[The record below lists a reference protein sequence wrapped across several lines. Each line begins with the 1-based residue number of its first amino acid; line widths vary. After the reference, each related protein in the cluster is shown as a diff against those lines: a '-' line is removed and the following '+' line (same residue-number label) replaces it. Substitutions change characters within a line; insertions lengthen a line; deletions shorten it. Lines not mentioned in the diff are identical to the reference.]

1 MLCLGKVTI
10 HPNFINVS
18 NYIHPI
24 TLEAATEVASNL
36 RPDDHREVEEGHGI
50 DPTALPFLMSQNPSY
65 VYFTVPDGK
74 TAGMAGVGQEGDIWM
89 LCTPDIHRYPITF
102 AREAKR
108 YVDSREEQLLWNIVD
123 SRNTAHL
130 KLLKFL
136 GFKFLRKL
144 KHGPNNVTFI
154 EFCRVRRR

>member
-1 MLCLGKVTI
+1 MRYLGRLTT
-10 HPNFINVS
+10 HPDFIIVS

-24 TLEAATEVASNL
+24 TLEAATQVASNL
-36 RPDDHREVEEGHGI
+36 RPDDRREVEEGHGI
-50 DPTALPFLMSQNPSY
+50 PSALLPSLMSQNPSY

-74 TAGMAGVGQEGDIWM
+74 TAGMAGVGQQGDIWM

-108 YVDSREEQLLWNIVD
+108 YVDSRTEPLLWNIVD
-123 SRNTAHL
+123 IRNTAHL

-144 KHGPNNVTFI
+144 EHGPNNVTFI
-154 EFCRVRRR
+154 EFCRVLRR

>member
-1 MLCLGKVTI
+1 MRCLGKETI
-10 HPNFINVS
+10 HPDFINVS
-18 NYIHPI
+18 NYIHPL

-36 RPDDHREVEEGHGI
+36 RPDDLREVKDGHGI
-50 DPTALPFLMSQNPSY
+50 DPTTLPFQMSQNPSY

-108 YVDSREEQLLWNIVD
+108 YVDSRTEPLLWNIVD
-123 SRNTAHL
+123 SRNKVHL
-130 KLLKFL
+130 KLLRFL

>member
-1 MLCLGKVTI
+1 MRCLGKVTI
-10 HPNFINVS
+10 HPDFTIVS

-24 TLEAATEVASNL
+24 TLEAAQEVASNL
-36 RPDDHREVEEGHGI
+36 RPDDHREVKEGHGI

-108 YVDSREEQLLWNIVD
+108 YVEAVKSHSSGI
-123 SRNTAHL
+123 
-130 KLLKFL
+130 
-136 GFKFLRKL
+136 
-144 KHGPNNVTFI
+144 
-154 EFCRVRRR
+154 

>member
-1 MLCLGKVTI
+1 M
-10 HPNFINVS
+10 P

-36 RPDDHREVEEGHGI
+36 RSDDYREVTEGHGI
-50 DPTALPFLMSQNPSY
+50 NPIAFLPMVAQEGSA

-74 TAGMAGVGQEGDIWM
+74 TAGLAGVGDDGAIWM
-89 LCTPDIHRYPITF
+89 LCTPEIERYPITF

-108 YVDSREEQLLWNIVD
+108 YVDSRQERLLWNIVD
-123 SRNTAHL
+123 CRNTVHL

-144 KHGPNNVTFI
+144 RYGPYNLEFI
-154 EFCRVRRR
+154 EFCRVRRC

>member
-1 MLCLGKVTI
+1 VRCLGKVIT
-10 HPNFINVS
+10 HPNIINVAK
-18 NYIHPI
+18 YIHPI

-36 RPDDHREVEEGHGI
+36 RPDDRREVEEGHGI
-50 DPTALPFLMSQNPSY
+50 DPMLLPSLMSSNPSY

-74 TAGMAGVGQEGDIWM
+74 TAGMAGVGEDGNIWM

-108 YVDSREEQLLWNIVD
+108 YVDNRPEPLLWNIVD
-123 SRNTAHL
+123 MRNTVHL
-130 KLLKFL
+130 KLLRFL

-154 EFCRVRRR
+154 EFCRVHGS

>member
-1 MLCLGKVTI
+1 MLCLGKEIT
-10 HPNFINVS
+10 HLNFINVS

-24 TLEAATEVASNL
+24 TIEAANEVASNL
-36 RPDDHREVEEGHGI
+36 RLEDYREVPEGHGL
-50 DPTALPFLMSQNPSY
+50 DPRVFLPMVAKEGSA

-74 TAGMAGVGQEGDIWM
+74 TAGLAGVGDGGAIWM
-89 LCTPDIHRYPITF
+89 LCTPEIHRYPITF

-108 YVDSREEQLLWNIVD
+108 YVDSREEPLLWNIVD

-144 KHGPNNVTFI
+144 EHGPNNVTFI
-154 EFCRVRRR
+154 EFCRVRRC

>member
-1 MLCLGKVTI
+1 MPYHGRETI
-10 HPNFINVS
+10 HLDFTHVS
-18 NYIHPI
+18 KYIHPI
-24 TLEAATEVASNL
+24 TMEAATEVVFNL
-36 RPDDHREVEEGHGI
+36 RPDDLREVEEGHGI
-50 DPTALPFLMSQNPSY
+50 PSALLPSLMSSNPSY

-74 TAGMAGVGQEGDIWM
+74 TAGMAGVGQQGDIWM

-108 YVDSREEQLLWNIVD
+108 YVDSRTEPLLWNIVD
-123 SRNTAHL
+123 IRNTAHL
-130 KLLKFL
+130 RLLKFL

-144 KHGPNNVTFI
+144 EHGPNNVTFI

>member
-1 MLCLGKVTI
+1 
-10 HPNFINVS
+10 
-18 NYIHPI
+18 
-24 TLEAATEVASNL
+24 
-36 RPDDHREVEEGHGI
+36 
-50 DPTALPFLMSQNPSY
+50 MSQNPSY

-74 TAGMAGVGQEGDIWM
+74 TAGMAGVGKEGDIWM

-108 YVDSREEQLLWNIVD
+108 YVDSRTEPLLWNIVD
-123 SRNTAHL
+123 SRNKAHL
-130 KLLKFL
+130 RLLKFL

-154 EFCRVRRR
+154 EFCRVYRR